1 VSKTAVH
8 GVGQF
13 GYYVVDLTWAY
24 VNKYGFDNNKY
35 TGTGGNNKIMNGIRW
50 NQITTL
56 QSDIC

>member
-1 VSKTAVH
+1 MLTNNYQTIDAEGVSKTAVH

-35 TGTGGNNKIMNGIRW
+35 TGTGGNNHARY
-50 NQITTL
+50 
-56 QSDIC
+56 